1 MTAVEKFKVGDRWRN
16 GDDTRL
22 ILPRDIAGIALPG
35 FVWRYYD
42 ERAKEV
48 FRTEETPVLWRQ
60 AGWRQLPAETPEP
73 DRLTALEEQVAAL
86 TARVGALERPAE
98 AEPTADVPRDCTGRE
113 WRPEEG
119 WIIGP
124 ACYGSIWRF
133 GGERWVCILS
143 HSGTANVGETTRSV
157 NPPMC
162 RILWPLA
169 EGTEGKR

>member
-1 MTAVEKFKVGDRWRN
+1 MNETAKVERFEVGQRWFEPDTGIIRTITDVWVN
-16 GDDTRL
+16 GKIEYTSSYLREGSVIGPTNEQAADWR
-22 ILPRDIAGIALPG
+22 RAGYAL
-35 FVWRYYD
+35 
-42 ERAKEV
+42 
-48 FRTEETPVLWRQ
+48 
-60 AGWRQLPAETPEP
+60 LPAAP
-73 DRLTALEEQVAAL
+73 DLTALEEQIAAL
-86 TARVGALERPAE
+86 TARVDALERPAE

-113 WRPEEG
+113 WRPEAG

-143 HSGTANVGETTRSV
+143 HSGTAHVGETTRSV